1 MWRSG
6 AGGGQLA
13 LVHLLHG
20 RAPSAGRGVQA
31 VGVQHLQQQV
41 VERHHVLALH
51 AVQMLHAF
59 VTAGRGG
66 GHKEDGFRAS
76 PVQARGTASEGE
88 VRVTPKTPACAP
100 FSLFKEP
107 FQDSLCRWLPCPLLA
122 LHLERERRRDSCV
135 GGSFLKCGEQFKN
148 VPCFRLSRCLPFNQK
163 KNLNFF
169 PCVTR
174 SNWWASVDLWE
185 LLLPFSPSSCS
196 SVVLASVLERKPK
209 LSFLR
214 KSLKKLSSWLPDT
227 GVCPCCLLCLGALSP
242 NCQMPPPLKG
252 LWLP

>member
-135 GGSFLKCGEQFKN
+135 GGSFLKCGNSSRMSLASDFPGVCHLIRRKISISFHALQGLTDGL
-148 VPCFRLSRCLPFNQK
+148 LS
-163 KNLNFF
+163 
-169 PCVTR
+169 T
-174 SNWWASVDLWE
+174 SES
-185 LLLPFSPSSCS
+185 SSCLS
-196 SVVLASVLERKPK
+196 PLAHALQSC
-209 LSFLR
+209 
-214 KSLKKLSSWLPDT
+214 W
-227 GVCPCCLLCLGALSP
+227 LLC
-242 NCQMPPPLKG
+242 
-252 LWLP
+252 